1 MKYKVLYDK
10 YEVYQIGDIIDAED
24 FITDYFLLTNLDNNE
39 NVNWLENIPTQ
50 DAINII
56 CDMLS
61 MELEKIN

>member
-24 FITDYFLLTNLDNNE
+24 LITDYILATKFDNE
-39 NVNWLENIPTQ
+39 EIVNWLQNISIQ
-50 DAINII
+50 DAINFI
-56 CDMLS
+56 CEMWS